1 MKAIWII
8 PPSQEDID
16 DLIYAGEDSYVSTR

>member
-1 MKAIWII
+1 MKTIWIT

-16 DLIYAGEDSYVSTR
+16 DLIYAGEESYESTR

>member
-16 DLIYAGEDSYVSTR
+16 DLIYADEDIYVSTR